1 MRLVLSDDDGTMLD
15 SVDVTVQDWLSDQ
28 RTNPHSLLSLLN
40 PGTNFLRDAL
50 RDALSNNKDG

>member
-1 MRLVLSDDDGTMLD
+1 MLD